1 MPRVTINRIN
11 ARIKY
16 LDYEIVRGREYFYF
30 SSLSLDAIQIPEEGV
45 YGGVT
50 RLSEMTVEQWHD
62 TLAERIEEVKKY
74 WTNDKD
80 YGIMFA
86 KSSEK

>member
-30 SSLSLDAIQIPEEGV
+30 SSLSLNAVQIQAAKKQTTLMVDSILALLV
-45 YGGVT
+45 M
-50 RLSEMTVEQWHD
+50 RL
-62 TLAERIEEVKKY
+62 TLLVL
-74 WTNDKD
+74 
-80 YGIMFA
+80 
-86 KSSEK
+86 